1 LLLDPQRYPR
11 AHAYIAQLPQGL
23 ESYPACRVKFDAVEL
38 LLGRC
43 SELVEEKAG
52 GALPAPIRDT
62 LNGRPGSW
70 HPDVA
75 VMAITLMARDRSF
88 SSDTEYMN
96 FSYQSS
102 SSLFDRII
110 YRALM
115 KLMSPTLLVMGSARR
130 WTTFRSGTQ
139 LRSVGSKKVGNRMTG
154 EVILSHPP
162 GLYPDLFLHSLCHT
176 FRAALDLSRG
186 RGVEVRLGLQQAE
199 QTQYHLAWD
208 D

>member
-1 LLLDPQRYPR
+1 LLFDSQRYPR
-11 AHAYIAQLPQGL
+11 AHAYVAQLPQGL
-23 ESYPACRVKFDAVEL
+23 DSYPACRAKHDAIEL
-38 LLGRC
+38 LLER
-43 SELVEEKAG
+43 SDELLKDPS
-52 GALPAPIRDT
+52 LPEPVLAA

-70 HPDVA
+70 HPDAV
-75 VMAITLMARDRSF
+75 VMAITLMARDRIF
-88 SSDTEYMN
+88 ASDTEYMT
-96 FSYQSS
+96 FTYQSS
-102 SSLFDRII
+102 SALFDRII

-139 LRSVGSKKVGNRMTG
+139 LRSVGSKKVGRRMTG

-162 GLYPDLFLHSLCHT
+162 GLFPDLFLHSLCHT

-186 RGVEVRLGLQQAE
+186 KGVEVRLGVQQAE

>member
-1 LLLDPQRYPR
+1 LSLDPQRYPR

-23 ESYPACRVKFDAVEL
+23 DSFPACRAKYDAIEL
-38 LLGRC
+38 LLEH
-43 SELVEEKAG
+43 SDELTKDAS
-52 GALPAPIRDT
+52 LPEPIRAA

-70 HPDVA
+70 HPDAA
-75 VMAITLMARDRSF
+75 VMAITLMARDRIF
-88 SSDTEYMN
+88 ASDAEYMN
-96 FSYQSS
+96 FTYQSS
-102 SSLFDRII
+102 SALFDRII

-139 LRSVGSKKVGNRMTG
+139 LRSVGSKKAGRRMTG

-162 GLYPDLFLHSLCHT
+162 ELFPDLFLHSLCHT

-186 RGVEVRLGLQQAE
+186 RGVEVRVGLQQGGE
-199 QTQYHLAWD
+199 TQYHLAWD